1 LKPKLA
7 ADVKVIDG
15 YDIVFVGYPNWWEVF
30 QCQSLHFWKNM
41 IFLGKLFFHFLYM
54 REGV

>member
-1 LKPKLA
+1 LWKIISKKLLTHIFLKPKLA

-30 QCQSLHFWKNM
+30 QP
-41 IFLGKLFFHFLYM
+41 GLYISG
-54 REGV
+54 RI